1 MAYLLDAKSLLELA
15 SWSCDGE
22 PAPERVVPAML
33 PRDCKPG
40 GFPKGDLAELPFGG
54 SIGDVFPVDGPE
66 RGCSSR
72 EDGRNPKD
80 G

>member
-1 MAYLLDAKSLLELA
+1 MLA
-15 SWSCDGE
+15 M
-22 PAPERVVPAML
+22 PPM
-33 PRDCKPG
+33 DCRLG

-54 SIGDVFPVDGPE
+54 SIGDVLPVDGPE
-66 RGCSSR
+66 RGCSR